1 MGIIR
6 YKHSWV
12 DDMKPSQF
20 VVENLFQKIVSQM
33 NYEDLPSEWN
43 SFDLSS
49 FSDTINLWD
58 FQQTALK
65 NAIKCLYLYFQ
76 ECNGSKELF
85 YEKYINPYIDPQKS
99 GKFDLDLSKFNIQY
113 LDLIHNFYQ
122 LKDQPLKI

>member
-1 MGIIR
+1 VGIIR

-76 ECNGSKELF
+76 
-85 YEKYINPYIDPQKS
+85 
-99 GKFDLDLSKFNIQY
+99 
-113 LDLIHNFYQ
+113 
-122 LKDQPLKI
+122 